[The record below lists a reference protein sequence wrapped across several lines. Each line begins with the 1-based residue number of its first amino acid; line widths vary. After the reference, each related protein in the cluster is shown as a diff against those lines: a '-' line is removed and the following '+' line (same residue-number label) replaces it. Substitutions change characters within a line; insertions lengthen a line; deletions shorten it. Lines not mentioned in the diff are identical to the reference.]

1 MGVALAWAGIR
12 LVAATAPTA
21 LPRVDEISIGPIV
34 ILFAGGLSVLAGILF
49 GLIPVLKLEKPSLS
63 SLNEGGRWG
72 SEGGERHRAK
82 NALVVSEIAL
92 ALGLSGS
99 LCEDCVELILNAAN
113 INFIAFS
120 RQLGDLTGQVFAV
133 FVITIAAAEAA
144 IGLGIIV
151 ALVRLKQ
158 TVNLDQVNVMEG

>member
-1 MGVALAWAGIR
+1 MIATSHYLILS
-12 LVAATAPTA
+12 LV
-21 LPRVDEISIGPIV
+21 
-34 ILFAGGLSVLAGILF
+34 LFS
-49 GLIPVLKLEKPSLS
+49 
-63 SLNEGGRWG
+63 
-72 SEGGERHRAK
+72 
-82 NALVVSEIAL
+82 
-92 ALGLSGS
+92 LGLVG
-99 LCEDCVELILNAAN
+99 LMVRRNFVTVLMCVELILNAAN
-113 INFIAFS
+113 INFIAYS

>member
-1 MGVALAWAGIR
+1 MITTMHY
-12 LVAATAPTA
+12 LV
-21 LPRVDEISIGPIV
+21 LSLV
-34 ILFAGGLSVLAGILF
+34 LFALGVTGMVVRRNFITVLM
-49 GLIPVLKLEKPSLS
+49 SL
-63 SLNEGGRWG
+63 
-72 SEGGERHRAK
+72 
-82 NALVVSEIAL
+82 
-92 ALGLSGS
+92 
-99 LCEDCVELILNAAN
+99 ELILNAAN

-158 TVNLDQVNVMEG
+158 TVNLDQVSVMEG